1 MQSLEEYLTALA
13 SERPTPGGGSA
24 AILVA
29 AFGAS
34 LVAMVA
40 RICAANPKYAAHR
53 TLADDLTARADTLRV
68 ALLAERAEDETAFQ
82 NVMAATA
89 LPKGNDA
96 ERALRAVELERALER
111 AAAEPL
117 KAARSATA
125 VLQAARELLV
135 IPNRTLTSDIG
146 CAAEFAHAA
155 VAACAYN
162 VRINHAFM
170 KDERQIA
177 RQALELAESER
188 DAELL
193 LEEIRSALG

>member
-1 MQSLEEYLTALA
+1 MQSLQSYLDDLA

-40 RICAANPKYAAHR
+40 RICSANPKYAGHR
-53 TLADDLTARADTLRV
+53 ALAEDLAARADTLRA
-68 ALLAERAEDETAFQ
+68 ALLAARPRDEAAFEK
-82 NVMAATA
+82 VMAATA
-89 LPKGNDA
+89 LPRANDA
-96 ERALRAVELERALER
+96 ERALRSAELEHTLAD

-117 KAARSATA
+117 KGAQLALA
-125 VLQAARELLV
+125 VLRAARELLV

-146 CAAEFAHAA
+146 SAAEFAHAA
-155 VAACAYN
+155 IAACAYN

-170 KDERQIA
+170 KDAQRIA
-177 RQALELAESER
+177 GQARELDESER
-188 DAELL
+188 EAELL
-193 LEEIRSALG
+193 LREIRSALR